1 MKFVDQT
8 QIHVSAGRGGDG
20 MASFRTARNMPKLG
34 PDGGN
39 GGIGGS
45 VFLVGKKGQNTLSS
59 LRYRQV
65 YRAADGGKGGTNNK
79 TGKTGAHKVIQVP
92 LGTVVKDRDT
102 GEVIGEVLVPGEKFV
117 VARGGRRGYGN
128 LHYVSATNRAPRQMT
143 PGQRG
148 EAFSLALE
156 LKLLADVGFA
166 GMPNAGKSTLLS
178 RLSAA
183 KPKVADY
190 PFTTL
195 EPNLGVME
203 VCTGAE
209 TEEDGAKVDSL
220 VLADVPGLIQGASLG
235 KGLGHHFLRHL
246 ERTSLIAYVVDPYSL
261 EHPDPK
267 LALAQLQKELADYSS
282 DLGSKPFV
290 VVLTKDDMRD
300 WVSAEQAQLAE
311 EFRAEL
317 DQGSIPWLQVSSVTG
332 EGLDTLKNLLLDE
345 YRKHQVVSR
354 IEDDRQEQLELSE
367 REAQTFAVES

>member
-92 LGTVVKDRDT
+92 LGTVVKDRET
-102 GEVIGEVLVPGEKFV
+102 GEVVGEILIPGEKFV

-143 PGQRG
+143 VGQRG
-148 EAFSLALE
+148 EAFSLDLE

-203 VCTGAE
+203 VYTGAKS
-209 TEEDGAKVDSL
+209 EEDGAKVDSL
-220 VLADVPGLIQGASLG
+220 VLADVPGLIEGASLG

-261 EHPDPK
+261 EHPDP
-267 LALAQLQKELADYSS
+267 LAALGQLKKELADYSA

-290 VVLTKDDMRD
+290 VVLTKNDMVD
-300 WVSAEQAQLAE
+300 WVNPDQAEVAE
-311 EFRAEL
+311 IFRAEL
-317 DQGSIPWLQVSSVTG
+317 NRSDVPWVQVSSVTS
-332 EGLDTLKNLLLDE
+332 EGLESLKSLLLDE
-345 YRKHQVVSR
+345 YRKYQKAVCVEGEDHQPM
-354 IEDDRQEQLELSE
+354 ELDE
-367 REAQTFAVES
+367 CAVETLEV